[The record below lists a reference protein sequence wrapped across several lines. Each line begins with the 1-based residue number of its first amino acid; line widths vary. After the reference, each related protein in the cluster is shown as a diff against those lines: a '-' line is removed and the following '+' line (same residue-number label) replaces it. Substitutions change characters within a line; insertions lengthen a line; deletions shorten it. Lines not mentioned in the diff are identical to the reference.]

1 MSEPRIPGVLIVDD
15 EAPAR
20 SRLRHLLADIAGEF
34 PHQVVG
40 EAGDGVAALE
50 LLLRHP
56 AEIALIDIRMPRMDG
71 IELAQQLAGLPVP
84 PAIVFVTAYDEFALR
99 AFELAAA
106 DYLLKP
112 ARAPRLLDAL
122 KKAQRLL
129 PGAALLRALAPAAR
143 SRLRVVERGRVLLVP
158 VADILYLRA
167 EQKYVTAR
175 TREREFLVEEALAQ
189 LETEFAARFVRIH
202 RNCLVARGAVTGVV
216 RETGPE
222 GEGSE
227 ARWALCLD
235 DVPER
240 LAVSRRQW
248 PQAREQLGL

>member
-1 MSEPRIPGVLIVDD
+1 MNAAPRILIVDD

-34 PHQVVG
+34 PHQIVG

-50 LLLRHP
+50 LLARHP
-56 AEIALIDIRMPRMDG
+56 ADIALVDIRMPRMDG
-71 IELAQQLAGLPVP
+71 IELAQQLAGLPQA
-84 PAIVFVTAYDEFALR
+84 PAIIFVTAYDEFALK

-122 KKAQRLL
+122 NKARRLI
-129 PGAALLRALAPAAR
+129 PGEGLLKTLAPAAR
-143 SRLRVVERGRVLLVP
+143 TRLRVVERGRVILVP
-158 VADILYLRA
+158 VEEILYLRA

-175 TREREFLVEEALAQ
+175 TAEREYLIEESLSQ

-202 RNCLVARGAVTGVV
+202 RNCLVAADAVVGVERV
-216 RETGPE
+216 GEVE
-222 GEGSE
+222 GESH
-227 ARWALCLD
+227 WALSIRE
-235 DVPER
+235 VPEN
-240 LAVSRRQW
+240 LPVSRRQW
-248 PQAREQLGL
+248 PQAKEKLGL